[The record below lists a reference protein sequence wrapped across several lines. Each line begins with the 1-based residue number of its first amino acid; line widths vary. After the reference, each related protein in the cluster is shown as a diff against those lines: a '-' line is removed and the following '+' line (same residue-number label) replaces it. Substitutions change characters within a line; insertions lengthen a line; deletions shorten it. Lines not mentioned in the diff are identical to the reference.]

1 MNERERGTER
11 TERTTH
17 HESIDRDIAMF
28 GMKRLREEFSLGLED
43 THNTDEKQKQ
53 K

>member
-1 MNERERGTER
+1 MRERGEQREQREQRITNR
-11 TERTTH
+11 
-17 HESIDRDIAMF
+17 SIAMF